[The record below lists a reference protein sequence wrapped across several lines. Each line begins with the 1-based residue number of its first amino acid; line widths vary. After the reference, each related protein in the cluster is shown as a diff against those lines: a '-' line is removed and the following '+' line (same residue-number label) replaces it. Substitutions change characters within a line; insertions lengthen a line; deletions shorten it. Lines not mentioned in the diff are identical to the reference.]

1 MVPSWLSRAVGVST
15 FACLLVPAAVAGP
28 AEDAQAAFS
37 KFFPAFVARNQNQ
50 VAAMFAPDG
59 QFYGTLSPQLVL
71 APEGVQRYFTVA
83 LDRPDVVVATPVQ
96 LNAKALS
103 DDVVLLA
110 GLWKVDRTL
119 DGKTTSGGP
128 YRMTAVMQKRNANW
142 LVVQFHNSPL
152 PAAPAPQA
160 AASR

>member
-1 MVPSWLSRAVGVST
+1 MVPSSLIRAAVISM
-15 FACLLVPAAVAGP
+15 FACLLAPLAVAGP
-28 AEDAQAAFS
+28 AEDAEAAFS
-37 KFFPAFVARNQNQ
+37 KFFPAFVARNQDQ

-71 APEGVQRYFTVA
+71 TPEGVHRYFSVA
-83 LDRPDVVVATPVQ
+83 LDRPDTVVATPVQ

-110 GLWKVDRTL
+110 GLWKVSRTL
-119 DGKTTSGGP
+119 DGKTMSGGP
-128 YRMTAVMQKRNANW
+128 YRMSAVMQKRNGNW
-142 LVVQFHNSPL
+142 VVVQFHNSPL
-152 PAAPAPQA
+152 PAAPAAQP